1 MKKRALALFLA
12 MTMIFG
18 IVGCDKTDS
27 KEQNIQ
33 ESTENVSGTKT
44 FTDDCGREVEVPSNI
59 TSIVASGPIS
69 QIILYPLAGDE
80 FVGLSYEWGNWAKEY
95 IDEAQYDLPYFGQLY
110 GSANL
115 NIEELAAVGPQL
127 IIDAG
132 SSKDSIVEDMDGLTE
147 QTMIPAVHID
157 ADLGSMADAY
167 RKLGKLLGKEEKAEE
182 LAKFC
187 EETYDRTVSIMEQVG
202 DDKVD
207 ALYITG
213 ETGDS
218 VLAKGSSHGELIDML
233 TNNIAVVENPSPR
246 GSGDQVSME
255 QIANWNPDFII
266 FSPMSYYA
274 QAAEDETWS
283 QLTAISSGNYME
295 VPEGPHNWVGSPP
308 SVQRFLG
315 MILLPAVLYAEY
327 CDYDVKTEIQE
338 YYKLFYDYEMTDEK
352 YEELT
357 ANAFIK

>member
-1 MKKRALALFLA
+1 MKKRIAALFLA
-12 MTMIFG
+12 AVMVFG
-18 IVGCDKTDS
+18 TVGCNRTKSQEKNTQEKVENVDKTT
-27 KEQNIQ
+27 I
-33 ESTENVSGTKT
+33 
-44 FTDDCGREVEVPSNI
+44 FTDDCGREVEVPSEI

-80 FVGLSYEWGNWAKEY
+80 FIGLAYEWGNWAKEY
-95 IDEAQYDLPYFGQLY
+95 IDEEQYELPYFGQLY

-115 NIEELAAVGPQL
+115 NIEELAGVGPQL

-132 SSKDSIVEDMDGLTE
+132 SSKDSIVEDMDSLTE
-147 QTMIPAVHID
+147 QTTIPAVHID

-202 DDKVD
+202 DNKVN
-207 ALYITG
+207 ALYVTG
-213 ETGDS
+213 EEGDS
-218 VLAKGSSHGELIDML
+218 VLAKGSSHGKLIDML

-266 FSPMSYYA
+266 FSPMSYYS

-283 QLTAISSGNYME
+283 QLKAISSGNYME

-308 SVQRFLG
+308 SVQRYLG
-315 MILLPAVLYAEY
+315 MILLPAVLYPEY
-327 CDYDVKTEIQE
+327 CDYDVKAEFKE
-338 YYKLFYDYEMTDEK
+338 YYKLFYNYELTDEK

-357 ANAFIK
+357 ANAFLK